1 MDCSRI
7 HTQPLWERMFARDH
21 DIHVIAAAQTV
32 IEDRQK
38 AVGIRRQIDP
48 HDARLFIDD
57 MIEKTG
63 ILVRKA
69 IVILLPDM

>member
-1 MDCSRI
+1 MDGGRV

-21 DIHVIAAAQTV
+21 YIHVISTAQAV

-38 AVGIRRQIDP
+38 AVGVRRQINP
-48 HDARLFIDD
+48 HDARLFIDY
-57 MIEKTG
+57 MIKKTG
-63 ILVRKA
+63 ILVREA